1 MNFPVIKF
9 NTENSIHSIVEAGY
23 KYVMPSSLYSNMRL
37 YLVQYPLVSGW
48 YKQLTEDDREKV
60 ERVNT
65 YIY

>member
-37 YLVQYPLVSGW
+37 CFINKPI
-48 YKQLTEDDREKV
+48 TERE
-60 ERVNT
+60 NIMPT
-65 YIY
+65 